1 MLSVDVLLAVCLG
14 YVALLF
20 IIAFIV
26 DRRSRQGPVRWL
38 HSPVIYTLSISVYC
52 TSWTFYGA
60 VGSAARN
67 GLEFVAIYL
76 GPTLVFV
83 GWWWLLRKLVRIAKV
98 HRITS
103 IADLI
108 SSRYGKSP
116 SLAVLVT
123 LIAVVATTP
132 YIALQLQS
140 VTRSYQVIAGDAD
153 GITTAFWIAAGM
165 ALFTILFGTRNLD
178 ANERHHGVVAA
189 IAFEA
194 VIKLLALIAVGVFA
208 VWGVAGGISSVF
220 ENVSA
225 EAVRGAGDIFGP
237 RWVILTFLSATA
249 IICLPRQFQV
259 TVVENID
266 ERHLGTAS
274 WLFPAYLLGMSLFIM
289 PIAFVGLQVLPAGS
303 NPDLF
308 VLTLPLAEQQ
318 NELALLA
325 FLGGFSSATSMVIVA
340 AIAVSTM
347 VSNHIVVPIAL
358 RLLAVGRTVGS
369 DVRGL
374 LLTSRRISIAAILG
388 LGFLYFQISGGSD
401 ALAAIGLIAFV
412 GVAQFLPSLLG
423 GIFWRGANRAGALTG
438 LICGALLWAYT
449 LFLPSFGGDFILST
463 AVIANG
469 PWDIAMLRPQ
479 SLLGLTDMDPLVH
492 AVIWSVGFN
501 AVAFVVVSSLTGTN
515 ALERLQGAL
524 FVNVYSSTASETSNL
539 SATTV
544 DTEDLYVLAQ
554 RILGRDHA
562 RRLFE
567 EMAAS
572 QDVTHGM
579 PRVTDTVIAR
589 LERELAGSIGAA
601 SAHAVVTR
609 ITGNQTVGMTELIDI
624 ASETQELIETSRQ
637 LSEKSA
643 ELERAA
649 QQLRDVNARLRML
662 DAQKDD
668 FLSQVSHELR
678 TPMTSVRSFSEIL
691 LNDDSVTDQERAQ
704 FVSIIHDE
712 SQRLTRLLDEILN
725 ISRLEAGTLSVPVE
739 PVELNSAITAAL
751 NSIAGMTRNR
761 NIAISYETVEEGLQ
775 VHANDDRLRQ
785 ALINVLSNAVKYNSA
800 DAPQIDIRTQI
811 MDSSVLV
818 DVVDNGGGVS
828 REEAATIFDKFTR
841 GLRSG
846 TDQGAGLG
854 LTISRA
860 IMQAMGGDLTVEFAT
875 DESSFFRLK
884 LTRYNAVNLRQNAVA
899 E

>member
-26 DRRSRQGPVRWL
+26 DRRTRQGPMRWL

-76 GPTLVFV
+76 GPTLVFI

-98 HRITS
+98 HRTTS

-123 LIAVVATTP
+123 VIAVIATTP

-140 VTRSYQVIAGDAD
+140 VTRSYQVIAGEAD
-153 GITTAFWIAAGM
+153 GITTAFWVAAGM

-194 VIKLLALIAVGVFA
+194 IVKLLALIAVGVFA
-208 VWGVAGGISSVF
+208 VWGVAGSLGNVF
-220 ENVSA
+220 ADVSA
-225 EAVRGAGDIFGP
+225 EAIRGAGDIFGP
-237 RWVILTFLSATA
+237 RWVTLTFLSATA

-259 TVVENID
+259 TVVENIE

-274 WLFPAYLLGMSLFIM
+274 WLFPLYLLGISLFIM
-289 PIAFVGLQVLPAGS
+289 PIAFVGLKVLPLGS

-318 NELALLA
+318 NELALFA

-347 VSNHIVVPIAL
+347 VSNHIVMPVAL
-358 RLLAVGRTVGS
+358 RFLAVGRTVGS

-388 LGFLYFQISGGSD
+388 LGFLYFRLSGGSD

-438 LICGALLWAYT
+438 LICGTLLWAYT
-449 LFLPSFGGDFILST
+449 LFLPSFGGDFILSA
-463 AVIANG
+463 AVLADG
-469 PWDIAMLRPQ
+469 PWGIAALRPQ
-479 SLLGLTDMDPLVH
+479 SLLGLTEMDPLVH

-501 AVAFVVVSSLTGTN
+501 ALTFIAVSSLTGAD

-524 FVNVYSSTASETSNL
+524 FVNVYR
-539 SATTV
+539 ATGGEAQAITEHTV

-567 EMAAS
+567 EMAQA
-572 QDVTHGM
+572 QDATHGM
-579 PRVTDTVIAR
+579 PRVTDQVIAR

-637 LSEKSA
+637 LSQKSA

-649 QQLRDVNARLRML
+649 QQLREVNERLRTL
-662 DAQKDD
+662 DAQKDE

-691 LNDDSVTDQERAQ
+691 LSDKSVTEQERAQ

-725 ISRLEAGTLSVPVE
+725 ISRLEAGTVDLLILPVG
-739 PVELNSAITAAL
+739 VNDAVTAAL

-761 NIAISYETVEEGLQ
+761 KVEISFERAAEDVQ
-775 VHANDDRLRQ
+775 VLVNDDRLRQ

-800 DAPQIDIRTQI
+800 TSPRIDVRMHVSDGFVSIDII
-811 MDSSVLV
+811 
-818 DVVDNGGGVS
+818 DNGGGVT
-828 REEAATIFDKFTR
+828 REEATTVFDKFAR
-841 GLRSG
+841 GNRG
-846 TDQGAGLG
+846 GADQGAGLG

-860 IMQAMGGDLTVEFAT
+860 IMQAMGGDLTVEFT
-875 DESSFFRLK
+875 PDGSSFFRLK
-884 LTRYNAVNLRQNAVA
+884 LAHDN
-899 E
+899 